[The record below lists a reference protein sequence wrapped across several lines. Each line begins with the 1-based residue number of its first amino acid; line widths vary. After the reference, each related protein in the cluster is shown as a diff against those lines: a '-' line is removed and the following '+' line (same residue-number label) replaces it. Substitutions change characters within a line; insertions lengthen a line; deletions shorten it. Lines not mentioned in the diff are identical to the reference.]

1 MAGPLAAS
9 TTLGVAS
16 SFISFSDVA
25 WRVLKRTR
33 EYNDKTGDDLAIV
46 QIISAR
52 LPGLIDK
59 MEELKL
65 ETETGSEPIN
75 SQNSLA
81 VAVTS
86 CDELIRRLDVL
97 TKKLIPDEIETKPKR
112 LKKVISSVYY
122 KKELSKT
129 WGEIENYKALLFTK
143 VKEVVQEHEIPHSD
157 NPVFMVPFE
166 KDPKFVGR
174 ADVIADIEE
183 ALKKQSRIAITGIG
197 GVG

>member
-112 LKKVISSVYY
+112 LKKAISSVYY

-174 ADVIADIEE
+174 ADVIADIEQ
-183 ALKKQSRIAITGIG
+183 ALKKQSRIAIAGIG

>member
-1 MAGPLAAS
+1 MAGLLAAN

-25 WRVLKRTR
+25 WRVLKRIR
-33 EYNDKTGDDLAIV
+33 EYNDRTGDDLAIV

-65 ETETGSEPIN
+65 ETETGSEAIN

-86 CDELIRRLDVL
+86 CNELIQRLDVL
-97 TKKLIPDEIETKPKR
+97 TKKLIPDEIETKQKR
-112 LKKVISSVYY
+112 LKKAISSVYY

-143 VKEVVQEHEIPHSD
+143 VKEIVQEHEIPHSD

-183 ALKKQSRIAITGIG
+183 ALKIQSRIAIAGIG

>member
-1 MAGPLAAS
+1 MAGLLAAS

-25 WRVLKRTR
+25 WRVLKRIR
-33 EYNDKTGDDLAIV
+33 EYNDRTGDDLAIV

-75 SQNSLA
+75 AQNSLA

-86 CDELIRRLDVL
+86 CDELIQRLDVL
-97 TKKLIPDEIETKPKR
+97 TKKLIPDETETKSKR
-112 LKKVISSVYY
+112 LKKAISSVYY

-129 WGEIENYKALLFTK
+129 WGEIENYKTLLITK
-143 VKEVVQEHEIPHSD
+143 VKEVVQEHEIPHSE

-174 ADVIADIEE
+174 ADVIADIEQ
-183 ALKKQSRIAITGIG
+183 ALKKQNRIAIAGIG

>member
-1 MAGPLAAS
+1 MAGLLAAN

-25 WRVLKRTR
+25 WRVLKRIR
-33 EYNDKTGDDLAIV
+33 EYNDRTGDDLAIV

-86 CDELIRRLDVL
+86 CDELIQRLDVL
-97 TKKLIPDEIETKPKR
+97 TKKLIPDEIETKQKR
-112 LKKVISSVYY
+112 LKKAISSVYY

-143 VKEVVQEHEIPHSD
+143 VKEIVQEHEIPHSD

-183 ALKKQSRIAITGIG
+183 ALKIQSRIAIAGIG

>member
-112 LKKVISSVYY
+112 LKKAISSVYY

-157 NPVFMVPFE
+157 NPAFMVPFE

>member
-9 TTLGVAS
+9 TTLGVGS

-112 LKKVISSVYY
+112 LKKAISSVYY

-174 ADVIADIEE
+174 ADVIVDIEE

>member
-1 MAGPLAAS
+1 MAELLAAG
-9 TTLGVAS
+9 TALGVTS
-16 SFISFSDVA
+16 NFTSFSDVA
-25 WRVLKRTR
+25 WRVLKRIG
-33 EYNDKTGDDLAIV
+33 EYNDRTVNGPAIV
-46 QIISAR
+46 QSINAQ
-52 LPGLIDK
+52 LPVLIDK

-112 LKKVISSVYY
+112 LKKAISSVYY

-174 ADVIADIEE
+174 ADVIVDIEE

>member
-52 LPGLIDK
+52 LPGLIDR

-112 LKKVISSVYY
+112 LKKAISSVYY